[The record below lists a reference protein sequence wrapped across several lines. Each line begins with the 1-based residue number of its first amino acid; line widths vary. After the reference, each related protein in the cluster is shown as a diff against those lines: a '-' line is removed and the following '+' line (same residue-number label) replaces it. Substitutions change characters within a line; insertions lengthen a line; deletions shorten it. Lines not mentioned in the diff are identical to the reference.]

1 MLRRLKEKDAP
12 LMLEW
17 MHDNSI
23 NCWFRYPFADMTLDK
38 ARLFIKYSF
47 DEENQHFA
55 ITDGNDEYLGT
66 ISLKK
71 ISEKDH
77 NAEFA
82 IATRKKAKGTGMVEL
97 ATTEIL
103 RYAFNDL
110 GLHRVYLK
118 VLSDNIEARELYEN
132 CGFDLEGEFKDAVRM
147 HDQYRN
153 VAWYA
158 MLNWK
163 EKNAERVVSA

>member
-1 MLRRLKEKDAP
+1 MIRRLKESDAP

-17 MHDNSI
+17 MHDDAV
-23 NCWFRYPFADMTLDK
+23 NCWFRYPFADMTLEK
-38 ARLFIKYSF
+38 VLFFIKYSF

-55 ITDGNDEYLGT
+55 IADKKDEYLGT

-71 ISEKDH
+71 ISERDH
-77 NAEFA
+77 NAEFV
-82 IATRKKAKGTGMVEL
+82 IAARRKAWDTGMVEK
-97 ATTEIL
+97 AVTEIL

-118 VLSDNIEARELYEN
+118 VLSDNTAARKLYEN
-132 CGFDLEGEFKDAVRM
+132 CGFDLEGEFKDAIRL

-153 VAWYA
+153 MVWYA

-163 EKNAERVVSA
+163 EKSMERNQTG